1 VRYVETAFRDT
12 RRLFCFLD
20 FIHVLPKYLKRDED
34 SIALVVNKPVHRVRE
49 IKVSE
54 ARFG

>member
-12 RRLFCFLD
+12 GRLFCFLD

-49 IKVSE
+49 IKVS
-54 ARFG
+54 

>member
-1 VRYVETAFRDT
+1 MLKQPSGTPGGCFV
-12 RRLFCFLD
+12 FLD

-49 IKVSE
+49 IKVS
-54 ARFG
+54 